1 MPLALKLF
9 VAYMRASTEEQVVSG
24 LGLAA
29 QEERLRAYVTA
40 HGGELLRLYRDEGY
54 SGTLTA
60 GKRPGLGQ
68 LLADAERLPT
78 GTTILVLRLDRLARH
93 TLEALT
99 IEAELRRRG
108 LRLASVCEQLDAG
121 TPAGRAM
128 IQMLASFAELESG
141 LIGERTFA
149 AMRMSVSPAGAR
161 VGATPPLGY
170 ATDESG
176 RFVVVPHEAHIVRSL
191 VCNLLRL
198 RSFSGVARALN
209 AAGLLGRAGRPWS
222 HTTVRVIADNAIT
235 YAGSRVWGKTS
246 RQAGPRDQ
254 QDWLVVPNSHDP
266 ILSQQVADAVVT
278 MLRRRDQRRETR
290 RRHSL
295 AERAA

>member
-1 MPLALKLF
+1 MALTLKLF
-9 VAYMRASTEEQVVSG
+9 VAYVRVSTDEQVVSG

-29 QEERLRAYVTA
+29 QQERLRAYVTA
-40 HGGELLRLYRDEGY
+40 HGGELMRLYRDEGY

-60 GKRPGLGQ
+60 SKRPGLGQ
-68 LLADAERLPT
+68 LLADAERLPA

-149 AMRMSVSPAGAR
+149 AMR
-161 VGATPPLGY
+161 T
-170 ATDESG
+170 
-176 RFVVVPHEAHIVRSL
+176 
-191 VCNLLRL
+191 
-198 RSFSGVARALN
+198 
-209 AAGLLGRAGRPWS
+209 
-222 HTTVRVIADNAIT
+222 
-235 YAGSRVWGKTS
+235 
-246 RQAGPRDQ
+246 
-254 QDWLVVPNSHDP
+254 
-266 ILSQQVADAVVT
+266 
-278 MLRRRDQRRETR
+278 
-290 RRHSL
+290 
-295 AERAA
+295 